1 MQSVVVP
8 FHLSTK
14 LLQLEPVLD
23 QHWRS
28 IVSELCTDLDQ
39 SNLPQI
45 QQVLSQKGIR
55 WESSS
60 QSYQLDVPMN
70 LGMLMKVLKY
80 DVMREHAQ
88 YLATKLEELRT
99 LTMSIQI
106 AHKLEEKLIYINKID
121 AEEDFELQHE
131 KNILHRHFILN
142 AAQIIREMDLL
153 APSDARQLTAQ
164 QVKIFLIEV
173 FLKSHLLGQVFDAA
187 IPNSSLI
194 WQHPIFKYYLKR
206 EQKTRYLQIVQTY
219 EFIYILS
226 PDLDWT
232 TQYSATRF
240 LSTKYNDALADDV
253 FDGAAIDLTT
263 ALENQ
268 QIEQLKIQ
276 VSKLAS
282 IAGFIHLDLQNLMQQ
297 LYTRVDKHLLLMLHV
312 EDAIQLAT
320 VLPTF
325 EQQLNALILKPL
337 HQTVQYQLNEQIQH
351 DFVFFYSMQ
360 ISQKLITSLRVL
372 SSCTKFEA
380 SLELKRLRL
389 QLQAWQVL
397 LLKRRAQIFHVQNED
412 DWEFHHQQ
420 SQQIH
425 TALKALLQ
433 TTEDEDQQQI
443 FAAEAVV
450 ENMGTHGSHVGF
462 SKRMTKTGDYESLE
476 ADALKAQQQKK
487 RQTYMQVLMLL
498 KEHASQLV
506 NLDFEPCENAL
517 KVQSFSDRRY
527 FAISAGE
534 NGLNALPKILELSVN
549 FFEFNL
555 ENFAE
560 NLKN

>member
-1 MQSVVVP
+1 MVVP
-8 FHLSTK
+8 FQQSAK
-14 LLQLEPVLD
+14 LLQLQPVLD

-28 IVSELCTDLDQ
+28 IVSEICTDLDQ

-45 QQVLSQKGIR
+45 QQLLLQKGIR

-70 LGMLMKVLKY
+70 LGMLIKVLKY

-88 YLATKLEELRT
+88 YLATQLEELRT
-99 LTMSIQI
+99 LTKSIQI
-106 AHKLEEKLIYINKID
+106 AQKLEDNLLYINKID

-131 KNILHRHFILN
+131 KNVLHQHFILN
-142 AAQIIREMDLL
+142 AAQIIREMDLI
-153 APSDARQLTAQ
+153 APSDTRQLTAQ

-173 FLKSHLLGQVFDAA
+173 FLKSHVLGQVFDAS
-187 IPNSSLI
+187 IPKSSEV

-206 EQKTRYLQIVQTY
+206 EQKTRYLQVVQTS

-240 LSTKYNDALADDV
+240 LSTKHNEALADDV
-253 FDGAAIDLTT
+253 FDGVAIDLTT

-268 QIEQLKIQ
+268 QIEQLKIR

-297 LYTRVDKHLLLMLHV
+297 LHTRVDKHLLLMLYA
-312 EDAIQLAT
+312 EDATQLAT
-320 VLPTF
+320 ALPAF
-325 EQQLNALILKPL
+325 EQQFNALILKPL

-351 DFVFFYSMQ
+351 DFVFFHSMQ
-360 ISQKLITSLRVL
+360 ISQKLITSLKVL
-372 SSCTKFEA
+372 SSCPKFEA
-380 SLELKRLRL
+380 SSELKRLRL

-412 DWEFHHQQ
+412 EWEFHHQQ

-425 TALKALLQ
+425 TALKALLH
-433 TTEDEDQQQI
+433 TTEDEDQQKI
-443 FAAEAVV
+443 FATELIV
-450 ENMGTHGSHVGF
+450 ENTAVNGAHVGF

-476 ADALKAQQQKK
+476 ADTLKAQQQKK

-498 KEHASQLV
+498 KEHAPQLV

-517 KVQSFSDRRY
+517 NVQSFSDQRY

-534 NGLNALPKILELSVN
+534 NSLNALPKILELSVN
-549 FFEFNL
+549 FFDFNL
-555 ENFAE
+555 EKFAE

>member
-1 MQSVVVP
+1 MVVP
-8 FHLSTK
+8 FHQSAK

-28 IVSELCTDLDQ
+28 IVSEVCTDLDQ
-39 SNLPQI
+39 SNLAQI

-60 QSYQLDVPMN
+60 QSYQRDVPMN

-80 DVMREHAQ
+80 DIMREHAQ
-88 YLATKLEELRT
+88 YLATQLEELRT
-99 LTMSIQI
+99 LTMSIQV
-106 AHKLEEKLIYINKID
+106 AQKLEENLLYINKID
-121 AEEDFELQHE
+121 AEKDFELQYE
-131 KNILHRHFILN
+131 KNVLHQHFILN
-142 AAQIIREMDLL
+142 AAQIIREMDLI
-153 APSDARQLTAQ
+153 APSDARQLTAL
-164 QVKIFLIEV
+164 QVKIFLIEI
-173 FLKSHLLGQVFDAA
+173 FLKSHMLGQVFDAS
-187 IPNSSLI
+187 IPKSSEV

-206 EQKTRYLQIVQTY
+206 EQKTRYLQIVQTS

-240 LSTKYNDALADDV
+240 LSTKHNDALADEIFNGV
-253 FDGAAIDLTT
+253 AIDLTT

-268 QIEQLKIQ
+268 QIEQLKFR

-297 LYTRVDKHLLLMLHV
+297 LHTRVDKHLLLMLHV
-312 EDAIQLAT
+312 EDATQLAT
-320 VLPTF
+320 VLSAF
-325 EQQLNALILKPL
+325 EQQFNALILKPL
-337 HQTVQYQLNEQIQH
+337 HQTVQYQLSEQIQH
-351 DFVFFYSMQ
+351 DFVFFHSMQ
-360 ISQKLITSLRVL
+360 ISQKLITSLKVL
-372 SSCTKFEA
+372 SSCPKFEA
-380 SLELKRLRL
+380 NLELKRLRL

-397 LLKRRAQIFHVQNED
+397 LLKRRTHILYVQNED
-412 DWEFHHQQ
+412 EWEFHHQQ
-420 SQQIH
+420 SQQIYM
-425 TALKALLQ
+425 ALKALLQ
-433 TTEDEDQQQI
+433 PIDDQQKI
-443 FAAEAVV
+443 FATEETV
-450 ENMGTHGSHVGF
+450 ENMGTHGAYVGF

-487 RQTYMQVLMLL
+487 RQTYMQVLMLM

-517 KVQSFSDRRY
+517 NVQSFSDRRY
-527 FAISAGE
+527 FAISTGE

-549 FFEFNL
+549 FFDFNL
-555 ENFAE
+555 EKFAE

>member
-1 MQSVVVP
+1 MVVP
-8 FHLSTK
+8 FHQSAK

-28 IVSELCTDLDQ
+28 IVSEVCTDLDQ
-39 SNLPQI
+39 SNLAQI

-60 QSYQLDVPMN
+60 QSYQRNVPMN

-88 YLATKLEELRT
+88 YLATQLEELRT
-99 LTMSIQI
+99 LTMSIQV
-106 AHKLEEKLIYINKID
+106 AQKLEENLSYINKID
-121 AEEDFELQHE
+121 AEEDFELQYE
-131 KNILHRHFILN
+131 KNVLHQHFILN
-142 AAQIIREMDLL
+142 AAQIIREMDLI
-153 APSDARQLTAQ
+153 APSDARQLTAL
-164 QVKIFLIEV
+164 QVKIFLIEI
-173 FLKSHLLGQVFDAA
+173 FLKSHMLGQVFDAS
-187 IPNSSLI
+187 IPKSSEV

-206 EQKTRYLQIVQTY
+206 EQKTRYLQIVQTS

-240 LSTKYNDALADDV
+240 LSTKHNDALADEV
-253 FDGAAIDLTT
+253 FDGVAIDLNT

-268 QIEQLKIQ
+268 QIEQLKFR

-282 IAGFIHLDLQNLMQQ
+282 IAGFIHLNLQNLMQQ
-297 LYTRVDKHLLLMLHV
+297 LHTRVDKHLLLMLHV
-312 EDAIQLAT
+312 EDATQLAT
-320 VLPTF
+320 VLPAF
-325 EQQLNALILKPL
+325 EQQFNTLILKPL
-337 HQTVQYQLNEQIQH
+337 HQTVQYQLSEQIQY
-351 DFVFFYSMQ
+351 DFVFFHSMQ
-360 ISQKLITSLRVL
+360 ISQKLITSLKVL
-372 SSCTKFEA
+372 SSCPEFEA
-380 SLELKRLRL
+380 NLELKRLRL

-397 LLKRRAQIFHVQNED
+397 LLKRRTHIFYIQNED
-412 DWEFHHQQ
+412 EWEFHHQQ
-420 SQQIH
+420 SQQIYM
-425 TALKALLQ
+425 ALKALLQ
-433 TTEDEDQQQI
+433 PIDDQQKV
-443 FAAEAVV
+443 FATAAIV
-450 ENMGTHGSHVGF
+450 ENTGTNGSHIGF
-462 SKRMTKTGDYESLE
+462 SKRMTKTGDYESFE
-476 ADALKAQQQKK
+476 ADALKALQQKK

-527 FAISAGE
+527 FAISTGE

-549 FFEFNL
+549 FFDFNL
-555 ENFAE
+555 EKFAE

>member
-1 MQSVVVP
+1 MVVP
-8 FHLSTK
+8 FHLSAK
-14 LLQLEPVLD
+14 LLQLQPVLD

-28 IVSELCTDLDQ
+28 IVSEICTDLDQ

-45 QQVLSQKGIR
+45 QQLLLQKGIR

-70 LGMLMKVLKY
+70 LGMLIKVLKY

-88 YLATKLEELRT
+88 YLATQLEELRT
-99 LTMSIQI
+99 LTKSIQI
-106 AHKLEEKLIYINKID
+106 AQKLEDNLLYINKID

-131 KNILHRHFILN
+131 KNVLHQHFILN
-142 AAQIIREMDLL
+142 AAQIIREMDLI
-153 APSDARQLTAQ
+153 APSDTRQLTAQ

-173 FLKSHLLGQVFDAA
+173 FLKSHVLGQVFDAS
-187 IPNSSLI
+187 IPKSSEV

-206 EQKTRYLQIVQTY
+206 EQKTRYLQVVQTS

-240 LSTKYNDALADDV
+240 LSTKHNEALADDV
-253 FDGAAIDLTT
+253 FDGVAIDLTT

-268 QIEQLKIQ
+268 QIEQLKIR

-297 LYTRVDKHLLLMLHV
+297 LHTRVDKHLLLMLYA
-312 EDAIQLAT
+312 EDATQLAT
-320 VLPTF
+320 ALPAF
-325 EQQLNALILKPL
+325 EQQFNALILKPL

-351 DFVFFYSMQ
+351 DFVFFHSMQ
-360 ISQKLITSLRVL
+360 ISQKLITSLKVL
-372 SSCTKFEA
+372 SSCPKFEA
-380 SLELKRLRL
+380 SSELKRLRL

-412 DWEFHHQQ
+412 EWEFHHQQ

-425 TALKALLQ
+425 TALKALLH
-433 TTEDEDQQQI
+433 TTEDEDQQKI
-443 FAAEAVV
+443 FATELIV
-450 ENMGTHGSHVGF
+450 ENTAVNGAHVGF

-476 ADALKAQQQKK
+476 ADTLKAQQQKK

-498 KEHASQLV
+498 KEHAPQLV

-517 KVQSFSDRRY
+517 NVQSFSDQRY

-534 NGLNALPKILELSVN
+534 NSLNALPKILELSVN
-549 FFEFNL
+549 FFDFNL
-555 ENFAE
+555 EKFAE

>member
-8 FHLSTK
+8 FHQSAK

-28 IVSELCTDLDQ
+28 IVSEVCTDLDQ
-39 SNLPQI
+39 SNLAQI
-45 QQVLSQKGIR
+45 QQVFSQKGIR

-60 QSYQLDVPMN
+60 QSYQRDVPMN

-88 YLATKLEELRT
+88 YLATQLEELRI
-99 LTMSIQI
+99 LTMSIQV
-106 AHKLEEKLIYINKID
+106 AQKLEENLAYINKID
-121 AEEDFELQHE
+121 AEEDFELQYE
-131 KNILHRHFILN
+131 KNVLHQHFILN
-142 AAQIIREMDLL
+142 AAQIIREMDLI
-153 APSDARQLTAQ
+153 APSDARQLTAL
-164 QVKIFLIEV
+164 QVKIFLIEI
-173 FLKSHLLGQVFDAA
+173 FLKSHMLGQVFDASV
-187 IPNSSLI
+187 PKSSEV

-206 EQKTRYLQIVQTY
+206 EQKTRYLQIVQTS

-240 LSTKYNDALADDV
+240 LSTKHNDALADDV
-253 FDGAAIDLTT
+253 FDGLALDLNT

-268 QIEQLKIQ
+268 QIDELKIQ

-297 LYTRVDKHLLLMLHV
+297 LHIRVDKHLLLMLHV
-312 EDAIQLAT
+312 EDATQLVT

-325 EQQLNALILKPL
+325 EQQFNTLILKPL

-351 DFVFFYSMQ
+351 DFLFFHSMQ
-360 ISQKLITSLRVL
+360 ISQKLITSLNVL
-372 SSCTKFEA
+372 SSCPKFEA

-412 DWEFHHQQ
+412 EWELHHQQ

-425 TALKALLQ
+425 TALKAILQ
-433 TTEDEDQQQI
+433 PVDDQQKI
-443 FAAEAVV
+443 FATDATV
-450 ENMGTHGSHVGF
+450 ENTANHGSHVGF
-462 SKRMTKTGDYESLE
+462 SKRMTKTGEYESLE

-517 KVQSFSDRRY
+517 NVRSFSDQRY

-534 NGLNALPKILELSVN
+534 NSLNALPKILELSVN
-549 FFEFNL
+549 FFDFNL
-555 ENFAE
+555 EKFAD

>member
-1 MQSVVVP
+1 MVVP
-8 FHLSTK
+8 FHQSAK

-28 IVSELCTDLDQ
+28 IVSEVCTDLDQ
-39 SNLPQI
+39 SNLAQI

-60 QSYQLDVPMN
+60 QSYQRDVPMN

-88 YLATKLEELRT
+88 YLATQLEELRI
-99 LTMSIQI
+99 LTMSIQV
-106 AHKLEEKLIYINKID
+106 AQKLEENLAYINKID
-121 AEEDFELQHE
+121 AEEDFELQYE
-131 KNILHRHFILN
+131 KNVLHQHFILN
-142 AAQIIREMDLL
+142 AAQIIREMDLI
-153 APSDARQLTAQ
+153 APSDARQLTAL
-164 QVKIFLIEV
+164 QVKIFLIEI
-173 FLKSHLLGQVFDAA
+173 FLKSHMLGQVFDAS
-187 IPNSSLI
+187 IPKSSEV

-206 EQKTRYLQIVQTY
+206 EQKTRYLQIVQTS

-240 LSTKYNDALADDV
+240 LSTKHNDALADDV
-253 FDGAAIDLTT
+253 FDGLALDLTT

-268 QIEQLKIQ
+268 QIDELKIQ

-297 LYTRVDKHLLLMLHV
+297 LHIRVDKHLLLMLHV
-312 EDAIQLAT
+312 EDATQLVT

-325 EQQLNALILKPL
+325 EQQFNTLILKPL
-337 HQTVQYQLNEQIQH
+337 HQTVQYQLSEQIQH
-351 DFVFFYSMQ
+351 DFLFFHSMQ
-360 ISQKLITSLRVL
+360 ISQKLITSLNVL
-372 SSCTKFEA
+372 SSCPKFEA

-412 DWEFHHQQ
+412 EWELHHQQ

-425 TALKALLQ
+425 TALKAILQ
-433 TTEDEDQQQI
+433 PVDDQQKI
-443 FAAEAVV
+443 FAKDVIV
-450 ENMGTHGSHVGF
+450 ENTGAHGAHVGF
-462 SKRMTKTGDYESLE
+462 SKRMTKTGEYESLE
-476 ADALKAQQQKK
+476 ADTLKAQQQKK

-498 KEHASQLV
+498 KEHAPQLV
-506 NLDFEPCENAL
+506 NLDFESCENAL

-527 FAISAGE
+527 FAINAGE
-534 NGLNALPKILELSVN
+534 NGLNALPKVLELSVN
-549 FFEFNL
+549 FFDFNL
-555 ENFAE
+555 EKFAE

>member
-1 MQSVVVP
+1 MVVP

-28 IVSELCTDLDQ
+28 IVSEVCTDLDQ
-39 SNLPQI
+39 SNLAQI

-60 QSYQLDVPMN
+60 QSYQRDVPMN

-88 YLATKLEELRT
+88 YLAIQLEELRT
-99 LTMSIQI
+99 LTMSIQV
-106 AHKLEEKLIYINKID
+106 ARKLEENLLYINKID
-121 AEEDFELQHE
+121 AEEDFELQYE
-131 KNILHRHFILN
+131 KNVLHQHFILN
-142 AAQIIREMDLL
+142 AAQIIREMDLI

-164 QVKIFLIEV
+164 QVKIFLIEI
-173 FLKSHLLGQVFDAA
+173 FLKLHVLGQVFDAS
-187 IPNSSLI
+187 IPKSSEV

-206 EQKTRYLQIVQTY
+206 EQKTRYLQIVQTS

-240 LSTKYNDALADDV
+240 LSTKHNEALADDV
-253 FDGAAIDLTT
+253 FDGVAIDLTT

-312 EDAIQLAT
+312 EDATQLAT
-320 VLPTF
+320 VLPAF
-325 EQQLNALILKPL
+325 KQQFNALILKPL

-351 DFVFFYSMQ
+351 DFVFFHSMQ
-360 ISQKLITSLRVL
+360 ISQKLITSLNVL
-372 SSCTKFEA
+372 SSCPKFEA
-380 SLELKRLRL
+380 SSELKRLRL

-412 DWEFHHQQ
+412 EWEFHHQQ

-433 TTEDEDQQQI
+433 TTEDQQQF

-450 ENMGTHGSHVGF
+450 ENTATHGSHVGF

-517 KVQSFSDRRY
+517 KVQSFSDQRY

-549 FFEFNL
+549 FFDFNL
-555 ENFAE
+555 EKFAE
-560 NLKN
+560 NLKK

>member
-1 MQSVVVP
+1 MVVP
-8 FHLSTK
+8 FHLSAK

-23 QHWRS
+23 QHWQS
-28 IVSELCTDLDQ
+28 IVSEVCTDLDQ

-45 QQVLSQKGIR
+45 QQVLLQKGIR
-55 WESSS
+55 FESSS
-60 QSYQLDVPMN
+60 QSFQSDVPMN

-88 YLATKLEELRT
+88 YLATQLEELRT
-99 LTMSIQI
+99 LTMSIQV
-106 AHKLEEKLIYINKID
+106 AQKLEENLSYINKID
-121 AEEDFELQHE
+121 AEEDFELQYE
-131 KNILHRHFILN
+131 KNVLHQHFILN
-142 AAQIIREMDLL
+142 AAQIIREMDLI
-153 APSDARQLTAQ
+153 APSDARQLTAL
-164 QVKIFLIEV
+164 QVKIFLIEI
-173 FLKSHLLGQVFDAA
+173 FLKSHMLGQVFDAS
-187 IPNSSLI
+187 IPKSSEV

-206 EQKTRYLQIVQTY
+206 EQKTRYLQIVQTS

-240 LSTKYNDALADDV
+240 LSTKHNEALADDV
-253 FDGAAIDLTT
+253 FDGVAIDLTT

-268 QIEQLKIQ
+268 QIEQLKFR

-297 LYTRVDKHLLLMLHV
+297 LHTRVDKHLLLMLHV
-312 EDAIQLAT
+312 EDATQQLAT
-320 VLPTF
+320 VLPAF
-325 EQQLNALILKPL
+325 EQQFNALILKPL

-351 DFVFFYSMQ
+351 DFVFFHSMQ
-360 ISQKLITSLRVL
+360 ISQKLLTSLNVL
-372 SSCTKFEA
+372 SSCPKFEA

-397 LLKRRAQIFHVQNED
+397 LFKRRTHIFHVQNED
-412 DWEFHHQQ
+412 DWELHHQQ

-433 TTEDEDQQQI
+433 PNEDQQKI
-443 FAAEAVV
+443 FAKDVIV
-450 ENMGTHGSHVGF
+450 ENTGAHGAHVGF

-549 FFEFNL
+549 FFDFNL
-555 ENFAE
+555 EKFAE

>member
-1 MQSVVVP
+1 MVVP
-8 FHLSTK
+8 FHQSAK

-28 IVSELCTDLDQ
+28 IVSEVCTDLDQ
-39 SNLPQI
+39 SNLAQI

-60 QSYQLDVPMN
+60 QSYQRDVPMN

-88 YLATKLEELRT
+88 YLATQLEELRT
-99 LTMSIQI
+99 LTMSIQV
-106 AHKLEEKLIYINKID
+106 AQKLEENLAYINKID

-131 KNILHRHFILN
+131 KNVLHRHFILN
-142 AAQIIREMDLL
+142 AAQIIREMDLI
-153 APSDARQLTAQ
+153 APSDARELTAQ
-164 QVKIFLIEV
+164 QVKIFLIEI
-173 FLKSHLLGQVFDAA
+173 FLKSHMLGQFFDAT
-187 IPNSSLI
+187 IPKSSEI

-206 EQKTRYLQIVQTY
+206 EQKTRYLQIVQTS

-240 LSTKYNDALADDV
+240 LSTKHNDALADDV
-253 FDGAAIDLTT
+253 FDGVAIDLTT

-297 LYTRVDKHLLLMLHV
+297 LHIRVDKHLLLMLHV
-312 EDAIQLAT
+312 EDATQQLAT
-320 VLPTF
+320 VLPAF
-325 EQQLNALILKPL
+325 EQQFNELILKPL
-337 HQTVQYQLNEQIQH
+337 HQTVQFQLSEQIQH
-351 DFVFFYSMQ
+351 DFVFFHCMQ
-360 ISQKLITSLRVL
+360 ISQKLITSLNVL
-372 SSCTKFEA
+372 SSCPKFEA

-397 LLKRRAQIFHVQNED
+397 LLKRCTHIFNVQNED
-412 DWEFHHQQ
+412 EWEFHHHQ

-433 TTEDEDQQQI
+433 SVDDQQKI
-443 FAAEAVV
+443 FATEATV
-450 ENMGTHGSHVGF
+450 ENMGTHGAHVGF

-517 KVQSFSDRRY
+517 NVRSFSDQRY

-534 NGLNALPKILELSVN
+534 NSLNALPKILELSAN
-549 FFEFNL
+549 FFDFNL
-555 ENFAE
+555 EKFAE

>member
-1 MQSVVVP
+1 MVVP
-8 FHLSTK
+8 FHQSAK

-28 IVSELCTDLDQ
+28 IVSEVCTDLDQ
-39 SNLPQI
+39 SNLAQI

-60 QSYQLDVPMN
+60 QSYQRDVPMN

-88 YLATKLEELRT
+88 YLATQLEELRT
-99 LTMSIQI
+99 LTMSIQV
-106 AHKLEEKLIYINKID
+106 AQKLEENLAYINKID

-131 KNILHRHFILN
+131 KNVLHRHFILN
-142 AAQIIREMDLL
+142 AAQIIREMDLI
-153 APSDARQLTAQ
+153 APSDARELTAQ
-164 QVKIFLIEV
+164 QVKIFLIEI
-173 FLKSHLLGQVFDAA
+173 FLKSHMLGQFFDAT
-187 IPNSSLI
+187 IPKSSEI

-206 EQKTRYLQIVQTY
+206 EQKTRYLQIVQTS

-240 LSTKYNDALADDV
+240 LSTKHNDALADDV
-253 FDGAAIDLTT
+253 FDGVAIDLTT

-297 LYTRVDKHLLLMLHV
+297 LHIRVDKHLLLMLHV
-312 EDAIQLAT
+312 EDATQQLAT
-320 VLPTF
+320 VLPVF
-325 EQQLNALILKPL
+325 EQQFNELILKPL
-337 HQTVQYQLNEQIQH
+337 HQTVQFQLSEQIQH
-351 DFVFFYSMQ
+351 DFVFFHCMQ
-360 ISQKLITSLRVL
+360 ISQKLITSLNVL
-372 SSCTKFEA
+372 SSCPKFEA

-397 LLKRRAQIFHVQNED
+397 LLKRCTHIFNVQNED
-412 DWEFHHQQ
+412 EWEFHHHQ

-433 TTEDEDQQQI
+433 SVDDQQKI
-443 FAAEAVV
+443 FATEATV
-450 ENMGTHGSHVGF
+450 ENMGTHGAHVGF

-517 KVQSFSDRRY
+517 NVRSFSDQRY

-534 NGLNALPKILELSVN
+534 NSLNALPKILELSAN
-549 FFEFNL
+549 FFDFNL
-555 ENFAE
+555 EKFAE

>member
-1 MQSVVVP
+1 MVVP
-8 FHLSTK
+8 FHQSAK

-28 IVSELCTDLDQ
+28 IVSEVCTDLDQ
-39 SNLPQI
+39 SNLAQI
-45 QQVLSQKGIR
+45 QQMLSQKGIR

-60 QSYQLDVPMN
+60 QSYQRDVPMN

-88 YLATKLEELRT
+88 YLATQLEELRT
-99 LTMSIQI
+99 LTMSIQV
-106 AHKLEEKLIYINKID
+106 AQKLEENLAYINKID

-131 KNILHRHFILN
+131 KNVLHRHFILN
-142 AAQIIREMDLL
+142 AAQIIREMDLI
-153 APSDARQLTAQ
+153 APSDARELTAQ
-164 QVKIFLIEV
+164 QVKIFLIEI
-173 FLKSHLLGQVFDAA
+173 FLKSHMLGQFFDAT
-187 IPNSSLI
+187 IPKSSEI

-206 EQKTRYLQIVQTY
+206 EQKTRYLQIVQTS

-232 TQYSATRF
+232 MQYSATRF
-240 LSTKYNDALADDV
+240 LSTKHNDALADDV
-253 FDGAAIDLTT
+253 FDGVAIDLTT

-297 LYTRVDKHLLLMLHV
+297 LHIRVDKHLLLMLHV
-312 EDAIQLAT
+312 EDATQQLAT
-320 VLPTF
+320 GLPAF
-325 EQQLNALILKPL
+325 EQQFNELILKPL
-337 HQTVQYQLNEQIQH
+337 HQTVQFQLSEQIQH
-351 DFVFFYSMQ
+351 DFVFFHCMQ
-360 ISQKLITSLRVL
+360 ISQKLITSLNVL
-372 SSCTKFEA
+372 SSCPKFEA

-397 LLKRRAQIFHVQNED
+397 LLKRCTHIFHVQNED
-412 DWEFHHQQ
+412 EWEFHHHQ

-433 TTEDEDQQQI
+433 SVDDQQKI
-443 FAAEAVV
+443 FATEATV
-450 ENMGTHGSHVGF
+450 ENMGTHGAHVGF

-517 KVQSFSDRRY
+517 NVRSFSDQRY

-534 NGLNALPKILELSVN
+534 NSLNALPKILELSAN
-549 FFEFNL
+549 FFDFNL
-555 ENFAE
+555 EKFAE

>member
-1 MQSVVVP
+1 MVVP
-8 FHLSTK
+8 FHLSAK

-23 QHWRS
+23 QHWQS
-28 IVSELCTDLDQ
+28 IVSEVCTDLDQ

-60 QSYQLDVPMN
+60 QSYQSDVPMN

-88 YLATKLEELRT
+88 YLATQLEELRI
-99 LTMSIQI
+99 LTQSIQI
-106 AHKLEEKLIYINKID
+106 ARKLEENLLYINKID

-131 KNILHRHFILN
+131 KNELHRHFILN
-142 AAQIIREMDLL
+142 AAQIIREMDLI
-153 APSDARQLTAQ
+153 APSDARQLTAL
-164 QVKIFLIEV
+164 QVKIFLIEI
-173 FLKSHLLGQVFDAA
+173 FLKSHVLGQVFDAS
-187 IPNSSLI
+187 IPKSSEV

-206 EQKTRYLQIVQTY
+206 EQKTRYLQIVQTS

-240 LSTKYNDALADDV
+240 LSTKHNDALADDV
-253 FDGAAIDLTT
+253 FDGVAIDLNT

-268 QIEQLKIQ
+268 QIEQLKFR

-297 LYTRVDKHLLLMLHV
+297 LHTRVDKHLLLMLHV

-320 VLPTF
+320 VLPAF
-325 EQQLNALILKPL
+325 EQQFNALILKPL
-337 HQTVQYQLNEQIQH
+337 HQTVQYQLSEQIQH
-351 DFVFFYSMQ
+351 DFVFFHSMQ
-360 ISQKLITSLRVL
+360 ISQKLITSLKVL
-372 SSCTKFEA
+372 SSCPKFEA

-412 DWEFHHQQ
+412 NWEFHHQQ
-420 SQQIH
+420 SQQIYM
-425 TALKALLQ
+425 ALKALLQ
-433 TTEDEDQQQI
+433 SVDDQQKV
-443 FAAEAVV
+443 FATEATV
-450 ENMGTHGSHVGF
+450 ENMGTHGAHVGF

-487 RQTYMQVLMLL
+487 RQTYMQVLMLQ

-527 FAISAGE
+527 FAISTGE

-549 FFEFNL
+549 FFDFNL
-555 ENFAE
+555 EKFAE

>member
-1 MQSVVVP
+1 MVVP
-8 FHLSTK
+8 FHQSAK

-28 IVSELCTDLDQ
+28 IVSEVCTDLDQ
-39 SNLPQI
+39 SNLAQI

-60 QSYQLDVPMN
+60 QSYQRDVPMN

-88 YLATKLEELRT
+88 YLAIQLEELRT

-106 AHKLEEKLIYINKID
+106 AHKLEENLAYINKID

-131 KNILHRHFILN
+131 KNVLHRHFILN
-142 AAQIIREMDLL
+142 AAQIIREMDLI
-153 APSDARQLTAQ
+153 APRDARQLTAQ
-164 QVKIFLIEV
+164 QVKIFLIEI
-173 FLKSHLLGQVFDAA
+173 FLKSHVLGQVFDAS
-187 IPNSSLI
+187 IPKSSEV

-206 EQKTRYLQIVQTY
+206 EQKTRYLQVVQTS

-240 LSTKYNDALADDV
+240 LSTKHNDALADDV
-253 FDGAAIDLTT
+253 FDGVAIDLTT

-297 LYTRVDKHLLLMLHV
+297 LHIRVDKHLLLMLHV
-312 EDAIQLAT
+312 EDATQQLAT
-320 VLPTF
+320 VLPAF
-325 EQQLNALILKPL
+325 EQQFNELILKPL
-337 HQTVQYQLNEQIQH
+337 HQTVQFQLSEQIQH
-351 DFVFFYSMQ
+351 DFVFFHCMQ
-360 ISQKLITSLRVL
+360 ISQKLITSLNVL
-372 SSCTKFEA
+372 SSCPKFEA

-397 LLKRRAQIFHVQNED
+397 LLKRRTHIFNVQNED
-412 DWEFHHQQ
+412 EWEFHHHQ

-425 TALKALLQ
+425 TALKAILQ
-433 TTEDEDQQQI
+433 PVDDQQKI
-443 FAAEAVV
+443 FATDATV
-450 ENMGTHGSHVGF
+450 ENTGTHGAHAHVGF
-462 SKRMTKTGDYESLE
+462 SKRMTKTGEYESLE

-517 KVQSFSDRRY
+517 NVRSFSDQRY

-534 NGLNALPKILELSVN
+534 NSLNALPKILELSVN
-549 FFEFNL
+549 FFDFNL
-555 ENFAE
+555 EKFAD

>member
-1 MQSVVVP
+1 MVVP
-8 FHLSTK
+8 FHQSAK

-28 IVSELCTDLDQ
+28 IVSEVCTDLDQ
-39 SNLPQI
+39 SNLAQI

-60 QSYQLDVPMN
+60 QSYQRDVPMN

-88 YLATKLEELRT
+88 YLATQLEELRI
-99 LTMSIQI
+99 LTMSIQV
-106 AHKLEEKLIYINKID
+106 AQKLEENLAYINKID
-121 AEEDFELQHE
+121 AEEDFELQQK
-131 KNILHRHFILN
+131 KNVLHLHFILN
-142 AAQIIREMDLL
+142 AAQIIREMDLI

-164 QVKIFLIEV
+164 QVKIFLIEI
-173 FLKSHLLGQVFDAA
+173 FLKSHVLGQVFDAS
-187 IPNSSLI
+187 IPKSSEI

-206 EQKTRYLQIVQTY
+206 EQKTRYLQIVHTS

-232 TQYSATRF
+232 TQYSAIRF
-240 LSTKYNDALADDV
+240 LSTKHNEALADDV
-253 FDGAAIDLTT
+253 FDGVAIDLTT

-320 VLPTF
+320 VLPAF
-325 EQQLNALILKPL
+325 EQQFNTLILKPL
-337 HQTVQYQLNEQIQH
+337 HQTVQYQLSEQIQH
-351 DFVFFYSMQ
+351 DFVFFHSMQ
-360 ISQKLITSLRVL
+360 ISQRLITSLNVL
-372 SSCTKFEA
+372 SSCPKFEA

-412 DWEFHHQQ
+412 EWEFHHQQ

-433 TTEDEDQQQI
+433 TTEDEDQQKI
-443 FAAEAVV
+443 FATELIV
-450 ENMGTHGSHVGF
+450 ENTAVNGAHVAF

-527 FAISAGE
+527 FAICAGE
-534 NGLNALPKILELSVN
+534 NGLNALPKVFELSVN
-549 FFEFNL
+549 FFDFNL
-555 ENFAE
+555 EKFAE

>member
-1 MQSVVVP
+1 MVVP
-8 FHLSTK
+8 FHLSAK

-28 IVSELCTDLDQ
+28 IVSEVCTDLDQ
-39 SNLPQI
+39 SNLAQI
-45 QQVLSQKGIR
+45 QQVLLPKGIR

-88 YLATKLEELRT
+88 YLATQLEELRT
-99 LTMSIQI
+99 LTMSIQV
-106 AHKLEEKLIYINKID
+106 AQKLDENISYINKID

-131 KNILHRHFILN
+131 KNVLHRHFILN
-142 AAQIIREMDLL
+142 AAQIIREMDLIV
-153 APSDARQLTAQ
+153 PSDARQLTAQ
-164 QVKIFLIEV
+164 QVKIFLIEI
-173 FLKSHLLGQVFDAA
+173 FLKSHVLGQVFDAS
-187 IPNSSLI
+187 IPKSSEV

-206 EQKTRYLQIVQTY
+206 EQKIRYLQIVQTS

-240 LSTKYNDALADDV
+240 LSTKHNDALADEV
-253 FDGAAIDLTT
+253 FDGAAIDLNT

-297 LYTRVDKHLLLMLHV
+297 LHIRVDKHLLLMLHV
-312 EDAIQLAT
+312 EDATQQLAT

-325 EQQLNALILKPL
+325 EQQFNALILKPL

-351 DFVFFYSMQ
+351 DFVFFHSMQ
-360 ISQKLITSLRVL
+360 ISQKLITSLKVL
-372 SSCTKFEA
+372 SSCPKFEA

-412 DWEFHHQQ
+412 DWGFHHQQ
-420 SQQIH
+420 SQQIYM
-425 TALKALLQ
+425 ALKALLQ
-433 TTEDEDQQQI
+433 SVDDQQKI
-443 FAAEAVV
+443 FATEATV
-450 ENMGTHGSHVGF
+450 ENMGTHGAHVGF

-476 ADALKAQQQKK
+476 ADALKVQQQKK

-517 KVQSFSDRRY
+517 NLQSFSDQRY

-549 FFEFNL
+549 FFDFNL
-555 ENFAE
+555 EKFAE

>member
-1 MQSVVVP
+1 MVVP
-8 FHLSTK
+8 FHQSAK

-28 IVSELCTDLDQ
+28 IVSEVCTDLDQ
-39 SNLPQI
+39 SNLAQI

-60 QSYQLDVPMN
+60 QSYQRDVPMN

-88 YLATKLEELRT
+88 YLALQLEELRI
-99 LTMSIQI
+99 LTQSIQI
-106 AHKLEEKLIYINKID
+106 ARKLEENLLYINKID

-131 KNILHRHFILN
+131 KNVLHRHFILN
-142 AAQIIREMDLL
+142 AAQIIREMDLI

-164 QVKIFLIEV
+164 QVKIFLIEI
-173 FLKSHLLGQVFDAA
+173 FLKSHVLGQVFDAT
-187 IPNSSLI
+187 IPKSSEI

-206 EQKTRYLQIVQTY
+206 EQKTRYLQIVQTS

-240 LSTKYNDALADDV
+240 LSTKHNDALADDV
-253 FDGAAIDLTT
+253 FDGVAIDLTT

-297 LYTRVDKHLLLMLHV
+297 LHIRVDKHLLLMLHV
-312 EDAIQLAT
+312 EDATQQLAT
-320 VLPTF
+320 VLPAF
-325 EQQLNALILKPL
+325 EQQFNELILKPL
-337 HQTVQYQLNEQIQH
+337 HQTVQFQLSEQIQH
-351 DFVFFYSMQ
+351 DFVFFHCMQ
-360 ISQKLITSLRVL
+360 ISQKLITSLNVL
-372 SSCTKFEA
+372 SSCPKFEA

-397 LLKRRAQIFHVQNED
+397 LLKRCTHIFNVQNED
-412 DWEFHHQQ
+412 EWEFHHHQ

-433 TTEDEDQQQI
+433 SVDDQQKI
-443 FAAEAVV
+443 FATEATV
-450 ENMGTHGSHVGF
+450 ENMGTHGAHVGF

-517 KVQSFSDRRY
+517 NVRSFSDQRY

-534 NGLNALPKILELSVN
+534 NSLNALPKILELSAN
-549 FFEFNL
+549 FFDFNL
-555 ENFAE
+555 EKFAE